1 MRDNGIGMSR
11 DEVVELI
18 GTIAKSGTAEM
29 LAQLRAAREAGSV
42 GPRPS

>member
-1 MRDNGIGMSR
+1 MTR

-29 LAQLRAAREAGSV
+29 LDQLREAREAGGASR
-42 GPRPS
+42 GSADARS